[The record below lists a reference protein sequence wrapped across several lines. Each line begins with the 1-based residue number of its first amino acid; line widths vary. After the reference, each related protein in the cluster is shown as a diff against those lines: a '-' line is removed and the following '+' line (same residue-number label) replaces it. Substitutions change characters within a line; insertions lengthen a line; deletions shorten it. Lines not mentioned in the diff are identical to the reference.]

1 MSVRY
6 VLLLLPLCFGVRAQT
21 PAAAPKPEP
30 DVLIFTNGEKLVG
43 HLVSSHGGTLTFKS
57 DSLGDVTV
65 DWKKVQELHA
75 AETFVVIDKHVKLNR
90 KSDTTKLP
98 TGTVSMTDQK
108 LTVTPAVGAPA
119 TVPVADTAHLVDRPA
134 FERAVLHNPGLFDA
148 WNGAVTAGATLVE
161 ATQQSRVFTGAFNLV
176 RAIPTENWISARNRT
191 LIDFSASDGLLK
203 QPGSP
208 SIKTNIIHGD
218 IERDQYFS
226 SKNVFAFG
234 RAAFDHNFSQGLDLQ
249 QNYGGGFGWT
259 AIKHANTTLDFKGSI
274 SYTKQ
279 QFAAPANC
287 ASPCTAD
294 NNHNLVGAVV
304 AQDYAHKLAKGI
316 QFLETISVI
325 PAFNEP
331 SAYAA
336 TATASLNVPVYKRLA
351 FSISTVDSFL
361 NDPPHGFKKNSF
373 QLTTGLTYTLK

>member
-6 VLLLLPLCFGVRAQT
+6 GLLLLPLCLGLRAQT

-75 AETFVVIDKHVKLNR
+75 SETFVVIDKNVKLNR
-90 KSDTTKLP
+90 KSDTSKLP
-98 TGTVSMTDQK
+98 TGAVSMTDQK
-108 LTVTPAVGAPA
+108 LTVTPAAGAPE
-119 TVPVADTAHLVDRPA
+119 TVPVADTAHLVDQPA
-134 FERAVLHNPGLFDA
+134 FERAVLHNPGFFEA

-161 ATQQSRVFTGAFNLV
+161 ATQQSRMFTGAFNLV
-176 RAIPTENWISARNRT
+176 RAIPTENWITARNRT

-203 QPGSP
+203 QPGSD

-218 IERDQYFS
+218 IERDEYFS

-234 RAAFDHNFSQGLDLQ
+234 RAVFDHNFSQGLDLQ
-249 QNYGGGFGWT
+249 QNYGGGIGWT
-259 AIKHANTTLDFKGSI
+259 AIKRANTTLDFKASMT
-274 SYTKQ
+274 YTKQ

-287 ASPCTAD
+287 TSPCVATD
-294 NNHNLVGAVV
+294 LNLVGASFG
-304 AQDYAHKLAKGI
+304 QDYSHKFAKGI
-316 QFLETISVI
+316 QFLEQFSVT
-325 PAFNEP
+325 PEFNQT
-331 SAYAA
+331 SAYSA
-336 TATASLNVPVYKRLA
+336 TANAAFNVPVYKRLS
-351 FSISTVDSFL
+351 FSTSLADSFL
-361 NDPPHGFKKNSF
+361 NNPPPGFKKNSF